1 MQQPQHLATHDGRP
15 RGPGGE
21 RGEHGRDEDRRRG
34 QDRRDEAESLLDAVL
49 FGQVT
54 AAPPAADPEPE
65 PDAAPEAEAATVTPP
80 AATERVIT
88 EPEEQELPLDL
99 PEQPTP
105 AAAPKPVR
113 RKRASVPS
121 WDEIVFGGPKS

>member
-1 MQQPQHLATHDGRP
+1 MSSDLDESAPLRAAVGALRDAIDAT
-15 RGPGGE
+15 
-21 RGEHGRDEDRRRG
+21 
-34 QDRRDEAESLLDAVL
+34 
-49 FGQVT
+49 
-54 AAPPAADPEPE
+54 
-65 PDAAPEAEAATVTPP
+65 
-80 AATERVIT
+80 
-88 EPEEQELPLDL
+88 ELPLDL